1 MVFRETGKFWVE
13 DGSLAKASTADG
25 LGHESKRTQR

>member
-1 MVFRETGKFWVE
+1 MGKFWVE

-25 LGHESKRTQR
+25 LGHEGRKSQK